1 MPMTAN
7 KRIFTTREFYRIV
20 DDAVSSL
27 KDMRHARKSCLVS
40 KQLQNHIMLV
50 VTEVNGCA
58 LCSYVHT
65 KDALEMGMTAEDIQS
80 ILSGSI
86 DHLDA
91 VESVALFF
99 AQHYAETVGQYSEQS
114 WKRVVDTYG
123 FEKAKG
129 ILGVTKVI
137 MMGNAQGIAFG
148 ALKNRLKGKPDKKSS
163 LAQELGVLFA
173 IIPFLPIA
181 VTKTL
186 IAKISI
192 GRRTL

>member
-7 KRIFTTREFYRIV
+7 KRIFTTKEFYRIV
-20 DDAVSSL
+20 DNAVNSL
-27 KDMRHARKSCLVS
+27 KDMRHAQKSGLVS

-65 KDALEMGMTAEDIQS
+65 KDALEMGMNAEDIQS

-91 VESVALFF
+91 AEAVALFF

-114 WKRVVDTYG
+114 WQRVVDTYG
-123 FEKAKG
+123 LEKAKG

-148 ALKNRLKGKPDKKSS
+148 ALKNRIKGEPDKKSS

-186 IAKISI
+186 LAKMSL

>member
-1 MPMTAN
+1 MTMTAN
-7 KRIFTTREFYRIV
+7 KRIFTTGEFYQIV
-20 DDAVSSL
+20 CDAVSGM
-27 KDMRHARKSCLVS
+27 KDMRHARKRGLVS

-65 KDALEMGMTAEDIQS
+65 KDALEMGMSEEDIQS

-91 VESVALFF
+91 EESVALFF
-99 AQHYAETVGQYSEQS
+99 AQHYAETLGQYSEKS
-114 WKRVVDTYG
+114 WQRLVDTYG
-123 FEKAKG
+123 QEKAQG

-148 ALKNRLKGKPDKKSS
+148 ALKNRLKGEPEKKSS

-173 IIPFLPIA
+173 IILFLPIA
-181 VTKTL
+181 VLKRH
-186 IAKISI
+186 IAKTTPE
-192 GRRTL
+192 R

>member
-1 MPMTAN
+1 MPMTTN
-7 KRIFTTREFYRIV
+7 KRIFTTKEFYRIV
-20 DDAVSSL
+20 DNAVNSL
-27 KDMRHARKSCLVS
+27 KDMRHAQKSGLVS

-65 KDALEMGMTAEDIQS
+65 KDALEMGMNAEDIQS

-91 VESVALFF
+91 AEAVALFF

-114 WKRVVDTYG
+114 WQRVVDTYG
-123 FEKAKG
+123 LEKAKG

-148 ALKNRLKGKPDKKSS
+148 ALKNRIKGEPDKKSS

-186 IAKISI
+186 LAKMSL

>member
-7 KRIFTTREFYRIV
+7 KRIFTTKEFYRIV
-20 DDAVSSL
+20 DDAVNSL
-27 KDMRHARKSCLVS
+27 KDMRHARKNGLVS

-91 VESVALFF
+91 AESVALFF

-114 WKRVVDTYG
+114 WQRVVDTYG
-123 FEKAKG
+123 LEKANG

-163 LAQELGVLFA
+163 LVHELGVLFA

-181 VTKTL
+181 VSKML
-186 IAKISI
+186 LAKISLV
-192 GRRTL
+192 R